1 MWLQVPTMGGDL
13 RRESCQA
20 VPGGAHTSHLMTG
33 LRALKF
39 QFKLVWTEGDYH
51 IELNTA
57 DEFISCLDLISR
69 RQRLSSASTGRNE
82 HGDLSR
88 ATWLGLVLARTW
100 EGPHLLFMASALF
113 S

>member
-1 MWLQVPTMGGDL
+1 MWLQVPTMGGDS

-39 QFKLVWTEGDYH
+39 QFKLVWTEGNYH
-51 IELNTA
+51 IELNMA
-57 DEFISCLDLISR
+57 DEFIFCLDLISR

-88 ATWLGLVLARTW
+88 ATWLGLVLTRTW
-100 EGPHLLFMASALF
+100 EGP
-113 S
+113 